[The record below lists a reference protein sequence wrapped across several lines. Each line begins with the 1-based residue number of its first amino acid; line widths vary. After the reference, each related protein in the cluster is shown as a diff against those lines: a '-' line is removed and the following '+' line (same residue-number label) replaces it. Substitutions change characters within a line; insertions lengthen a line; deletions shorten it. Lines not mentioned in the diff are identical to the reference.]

1 VGLYRRRRPGET
13 VLYQLVQEHLETFLA
28 LSEEGTGEGFPGYVE
43 QDFRMERSGMRW
55 ILSGARAMLDMRCIY
70 LGGLWEEL
78 TRFASSANPGASTQD
93 VPPTTRI
100 SARHS
105 PRSGRG
111 QWVAPL
117 SIYSFMAVSIDNING
132 VLGSAIISL
141 TGIFAPYLT
150 PIVAF
155 WFAKEVI
162 QKVTPLAEGPYKVAF
177 ICSLFYNA
185 IFILF
190 MSSLF
195 LFKAPE
201 PD

>member
-1 VGLYRRRRPGET
+1 
-13 VLYQLVQEHLETFLA
+13 VQEHLETFLA

-111 QWVAPL
+111 QRVAPL